1 MARDPASAQPP
12 GAAAN
17 SAPAPTTPPTAAN
30 PEQAAGPAPAATP
43 PLSLGRQARGIAAL
57 VTLLGLGVLL
67 WPRGGDSTTA
77 APAGFLLDATGRAAT
92 LGSHLAP
99 VTLVHFWAT
108 WCPPCI
114 EELPSL
120 NEFQQRYANAGVVV
134 LAVSI
139 DSDEKAYRNFLSRAR
154 LSFLTARDPDKKIS
168 ADYGTIKVPESYI
181 IDRNGKV
188 IRKLISNQDW
198 MSERMTKDVESLL

>member
-1 MARDPASAQPP
+1 MKLERAIQTLIALLLAVFVYVIFDSFHEKLVVV
-12 GAAAN
+12 GD
-17 SAPAPTTPPTAAN
+17 SAPDFSITTD
-30 PEQAAGPAPAATP
+30 
-43 PLSLGRQARGIAAL
+43 SGRTMTTSNFGGKLL
-57 VTLLGLGVLL
+57 VLN
-67 WPRGGDSTTA
+67 
-77 APAGFLLDATGRAAT
+77 
-92 LGSHLAP
+92 
-99 VTLVHFWAT
+99 FWAT

-139 DSDEKAYRNFLSRAR
+139 DTDEKAYRNFLSRAR

-168 ADYGTIKVPESYI
+168 ADYGTVKVPESYI